1 MRRLGPPD
9 YRVMPWKNGGG
20 TTTELHVSHDK
31 PERFGWRASIAT
43 VAADGPFSL
52 FPGYDRHILCIE
64 GRGFILA
71 GGPFGD
77 LVVGADFQPRSFSG
91 DWQITG
97 RLIDGTS
104 RDFNLIADRQR
115 FGSSL
120 DCLGFDGDHVI
131 AAREAHG
138 LVFVLQGSCR
148 FDAGQLS
155 ANDALVLEPGET
167 VRLTGAARIVL
178 ARVWRLPAA

>member
-1 MRRLGPPD
+1 
-9 YRVMPWKNGGG
+9 MPWKNGGG
-20 TTTELHVSHDK
+20 TTTELHVSHVT

-52 FPGYDRHILCIE
+52 FPGCDRHILCIE
-64 GRGFILA
+64 GRGFILE

-91 DWQITG
+91 DWQIMG
-97 RLIDGTS
+97 RLIDGAS

-120 DCLGFDGDHVI
+120 DCLDFDGDHEI
-131 AAREAHG
+131 AASEAHG
-138 LVFVLQGSCR
+138 LVFVHQGACR
-148 FDAGQLS
+148 FDASQLS
-155 ANDALVLEPGET
+155 PYDALVLEPGDS

-178 ARVWRLPAA
+178 ARVWCLPTA